1 MSPFSVPRPLD
12 APAVRPDT
20 DRLAVDTLRFLAAD
34 MVEAARSGHPGMPMG
49 AAPLA
54 WTLWS
59 RHLRHDPA
67 DPDWADR
74 DRFVL
79 SAGHGSAL
87 LYALLHL
94 FGYDLPVEE
103 LRRFRQL
110 GSRTPGHPEF
120 GMTPGVECTTGP
132 LGQGLAMAV
141 GMAVAERMTHARF
154 PAITDHRTYAIVGDG
169 CLMEGVSHEA
179 ASLAGHLGL
188 GRLVVLWDDNEITI
202 DGAVERACGDDQLAR
217 FAAYGWH
224 TEVIADGTD
233 LAAIDAALVRAKD
246 DPRPSFLAVRTV
258 IGHGAPDVAGTSA
271 AHGAPLG
278 ADQLARAKAAVGWEY
293 PPFTVP
299 EPVAATCAV
308 LAALGAEDHADWTR
322 RRAEFDAA
330 APESA
335 AEFTRARAAIL
346 PEGLPGALAR
356 IVGTSPRAT
365 RQSSQACLTAAAAVL
380 PELVGGSADLA
391 GSTGTA
397 FGPVLTRDDFSPR
410 AIAFGIREFGM
421 AAVLNGISLHG
432 GFRVFGSTFLVFA
445 DYLRPALRLSAL
457 MGQPVIYVL
466 THDSVAVGEDGPT
479 HQPVEHLESLRLIP
493 GLQVLRPA
501 DDADTALAWEL
512 ALTRTD
518 GPTALILSRQS
529 LPQLE
534 ASTVIRGSDD
544 ARDIGAVSDDRAPA
558 ATTVHASDGP
568 APAHRESTLSND
580 QRTAAGHPTTPVA
593 ARSRIF
599 PIVGERPDTPGRAM
613 AAQGAVEG
621 HVVGLDRHS
630 GQGHRTVEIV
640 ATGSEVALAAAV
652 AESLRAQGQPARAVS
667 VLDCS
672 RYVPDP
678 AAVRISVE
686 AGSTAGWAG
695 LVDLAIGID
704 EFGHSGPGHEVLA
717 RHGLTAAAVL
727 ARIRAFLGGAR

>member
-12 APAVRPDT
+12 PPAVQPDT
-20 DRLAVDTLRFLAAD
+20 DQLAVDTLRFLAAD

-49 AAPLA
+49 AAPMA

-87 LYALLHL
+87 LYALLHV
-94 FGYDLPVEE
+94 FGYDLPTAE

-120 GMTPGVECTTGP
+120 GVTPGVECTTGP

-154 PAITDHRTYAIVGDG
+154 PAVTEHRTYAIVGDG

-179 ASLAGHLGL
+179 ASLAGQLGL
-188 GRLVVLWDDNEITI
+188 GRLIVLWDDNAITI
-202 DGAVERACGDDQLAR
+202 DGAVDRACADDQLAR

-224 TEVIADGTD
+224 TEVVSDGTD
-233 LAAIDAALVRAKD
+233 IGAIDAALSRAKAD
-246 DPRPSFLAVRTV
+246 ARPSLLAVRTV
-258 IGHGAPDVAGTSA
+258 IGHGAPEVAGTAA
-271 AHGAPLG
+271 AHGSPLG
-278 ADQLARAKAAVGWEY
+278 ADQLARAKAAAGWEY

-308 LAALGAEDHADWTR
+308 LAALGADDHADWTR
-322 RRAEFDAA
+322 RFAEFGST
-330 APESA
+330 APDSA
-335 AEFTRARAAIL
+335 SEFARARAGVL
-346 PEGLPGALAR
+346 PAGVHEALAAV
-356 IVGTSPRAT
+356 VGTSPRAT
-365 RQSSQACLTAAAAVL
+365 RQSSQACLTAVSAVL

-397 FGPVLTRDDFSPR
+397 FGPVLTRDDFSAR
-410 AIAFGIREFGM
+410 AIAFGIREFAM

-493 GLQVLRPA
+493 GLRVLRPA
-501 DDADTALAWEL
+501 DDAETALAWEL

-518 GPTALILSRQS
+518 GPTALILSRHS

-534 ASTVIRGSDD
+534 
-544 ARDIGAVSDDRAPA
+544 PA
-558 ATTVHASDGP
+558 AVVRVP
-568 APAHRESTLSND
+568 ADAPDPPPAES
-580 QRTAAGHPTTPVA
+580 AAAAFPRPVPA
-593 ARSRIF
+593 GAHLVARGNPR
-599 PIVGERPDTPGRAM
+599 RA
-613 AAQGAVEG
+613 
-621 HVVGLDRHS
+621 
-630 GQGHRTVEIV
+630 VEIV

-652 AESLRAQGQPARAVS
+652 AESLRAQGYPARAVS
-667 VLDCS
+667 APDRS

-678 AAVRISVE
+678 AAVRVSVE

-717 RHGLTAAAVL
+717 RHGLTATAVL
-727 ARIRAFLGGAR
+727 ARIRAYLDGAR

>member
-1 MSPFSVPRPLD
+1 MPESTVHRPLVVS
-12 APAVRPDT
+12 AVDT

-34 MVEAARSGHPGMPMG
+34 MVEAANSGHPGMPMG
-49 AAPLA
+49 AAPMA

-67 DPDWADR
+67 DPGWADR

-87 LYALLHL
+87 LYGLLHL
-94 FGYDLPVEE
+94 FGYDLPIAE

-110 GSRTPGHPEF
+110 GSRTPGHPEY
-120 GMTPGVECTTGP
+120 GETPGVECTTGP

-141 GMAVAERMTHARF
+141 GMALAERMTHARY
-154 PAITDHRTYAIVGDG
+154 PELTDHRTYAIVGDG

-179 ASLAGHLGL
+179 ASLAGQLRL
-188 GRLVVLWDDNEITI
+188 GRLIVLWDDNAITI
-202 DGAVERACGDDQLAR
+202 DGAVDRACGDDQLAR

-224 TEVIADGTD
+224 TEAVPDGTD
-233 LAAIDAALVRAKD
+233 IAAIDAALTRAKD

-258 IGHGAPDVAGTSA
+258 IGHGAPDVAGTA
-271 AHGAPLG
+271 KAHGSPLG
-278 ADQLARAKAAVGWEY
+278 ADQLARAKELAGWTF

-299 EPVAATCAV
+299 EQVAATCAV
-308 LAALGAEDHADWTR
+308 LAGLGAEDRADWLGRFT
-322 RRAEFDAA
+322 EFAAA
-330 APESA
+330 APRRA
-335 AEFTRARAAIL
+335 DEFARAGARTL
-346 PEGLPGALAR
+346 PDGLADALSG
-356 IVGTSPRAT
+356 IVGDAPRAT
-365 RQSSQACLTAAAAVL
+365 RQSSQACLDALRPIL

-397 FGPVLTRDDFSPR
+397 FGPVVRGDDYAPT

-466 THDSVAVGEDGPT
+466 THDSIAVGEDGPT
-479 HQPVEHLESLRLIP
+479 HQPVEHLESLRVIP

-501 DDADTALAWEL
+501 DDAETALAWEL

-529 LPQLE
+529 LPQHDTHRR
-534 ASTVIRGSDD
+534 APQPTVTPRPAAADGPGAEDLVPAPRVTATGKPSDAAVVGSPPTADD
-544 ARDIGAVSDDRAPA
+544 GAVA
-558 ATTVHASDGP
+558 
-568 APAHRESTLSND
+568 
-580 QRTAAGHPTTPVA
+580 VA
-593 ARSRIF
+593 EPLI
-599 PIVGERPDTPGRAM
+599 GE
-613 AAQGAVEG
+613 E
-621 HVVGLDRHS
+621 
-630 GQGHRTVEIV
+630 HRTVELV

-652 AESLRAQGQPARAVS
+652 AEKLRADGHLVRVVS
-667 VLDCS
+667 VLDRT
-672 RYVPDP
+672 RYSPDP
-678 AAVRISVE
+678 SACTVSIE
-686 AGSTAGWAG
+686 AGTTTAWAG
-695 LVDLAIGID
+695 VVDLAIGID
-704 EFGHSGPGHEVLA
+704 EFGHSGPGAEVMA
-717 RHGLTAAAVL
+717 HHGFTVSSVL
-727 ARIRAFLGGAR
+727 ARIRDHLGSAR